1 MISRLAIRVTNPSLR
16 VRLRVINPH
25 TPSRRRHNLNNRTR
39 IREHMFNDMSRILM
53 ISRLAN
59 LKVQRAKRLGAYCL
73 CHGGV
78 RVKEISNIQT
88 CKGMRFR
95 EYMFHDYNVMI
106 CYGY

>member
-1 MISRLAIRVTNPSLR
+1 MISRLAIRF
-16 VRLRVINPH
+16 INPH
-25 TPSRRRHNLNNRTR
+25 PRRRHNLNVRTR

-73 CHGGV
+73 CRGGV
-78 RVKEISNIQT
+78 RVKDSEISNIQT
-88 CKGMRFR
+88 RKGMRFR